1 VSLMTSS
8 PTKKTDSTSRP
19 SVICTGPSAVKKE
32 DGGLPVT
39 NLFKKEENKENK
51 ESSSESQSR
60 KREVTIVEESGA
72 GDLMEEHFRKSL
84 GEDYSKVFKES
95 DKKKVQEESENSPN
109 DEMEVDPV
117 KAFKEDLDMSGYTV
131 EDHFAKAL
139 GDTWVKLQAEA
150 EKKDKK
156 PSSVSHKSPA
166 QLLAL

>member
-1 VSLMTSS
+1 MAS
-8 PTKKTDSTSRP
+8 
-19 SVICTGPSAVKKE
+19 
-32 DGGLPVT
+32 
-39 NLFKKEENKENK
+39 LFKKEENKENK
-51 ESSSESQSR
+51 DLSETPRSR

-72 GDLMEEHFRKSL
+72 VDLMEEHFRKSL
-84 GEDYSKVFKES
+84 GADYKKVFEG
-95 DKKKVQEESENSPN
+95 EEKASEQ
-109 DEMEVDPV
+109 MEVDPV

-156 PSSVSHKSPA
+156 SVGHKESKT